1 MVRRASDADIDAV
14 LAFAAQIFA
23 DEQDIPK
30 ELNFIPADKQP
41 QWWCMEQDGELVGTA
56 AIYREG
62 GQWHMGRITV
72 ARRLR
77 GQHKGTFLLKRVLD
91 DVFAQDVDNIFLE
104 ARDATVHIL
113 TGFGAEIAGG
123 TVRIL
128 LRKRHTD
135 DSNANRLSAA
145 HKRMK
150 TTAEGVPW
158 QSIIITVSP
167 AVRAATAAYIWR
179 TAPRF

>member
-1 MVRRASDADIDAV
+1 MVRRASDADMDAV

-72 ARRLR
+72 AR
-77 GQHKGTFLLKRVLD
+77 
-91 DVFAQDVDNIFLE
+91 
-104 ARDATVHIL
+104 
-113 TGFGAEIAGG
+113 GG
-123 TVRIL
+123 CA
-128 LRKRHTD
+128 
-135 DSNANRLSAA
+135 DSTR
-145 HKRMK
+145 
-150 TTAEGVPW
+150 EP
-158 QSIIITVSP
+158 
-167 AVRAATAAYIWR
+167 
-179 TAPRF
+179 FC

>member
-1 MVRRASDADIDAV
+1 MVRRASDADMDAV

-91 DVFAQDVDNIFLE
+91 
-104 ARDATVHIL
+104 ATVHIL
-113 TGFGAEIAGG
+113 TGFGAEIAGEPFAFYCG
-123 TVRIL
+123 NVTPMIL
-128 LRKRHTD
+128 T
-135 DSNANRLSAA
+135 
-145 HKRMK
+145 
-150 TTAEGVPW
+150 
-158 QSIIITVSP
+158 
-167 AVRAATAAYIWR
+167 R
-179 TAPRF
+179 TAFLQHTNG

>member
-1 MVRRASDADIDAV
+1 MVRRASDADMDAV

-56 AIYREG
+56 AIYRED

-77 GQHKGTFLLKRVLD
+77 GQHKGTFLLKRVLRGKC
-91 DVFAQDVDNIFLE
+91 FC
-104 ARDATVHIL
+104 
-113 TGFGAEIAGG
+113 TGCG
-123 TVRIL
+123 
-128 LRKRHTD
+128 
-135 DSNANRLSAA
+135 
-145 HKRMK
+145 
-150 TTAEGVPW
+150 
-158 QSIIITVSP
+158 
-167 AVRAATAAYIWR
+167 
-179 TAPRF
+179 

>member
-1 MVRRASDADIDAV
+1 MVRRASDADMDAV

-91 DVFAQDVDNIFLE
+91 DVFAQGVDNIFLE

-113 TGFGAEIAGG
+113 TGFGA
-123 TVRIL
+123 
-128 LRKRHTD
+128 
-135 DSNANRLSAA
+135 
-145 HKRMK
+145 
-150 TTAEGVPW
+150 
-158 QSIIITVSP
+158 
-167 AVRAATAAYIWR
+167 
-179 TAPRF
+179 